1 MANTLRIRP
10 FEPPDVS
17 ACAGLLAARH
27 RRDRQRLPLLEPAFE
42 DPLQAASWLVETT
55 ASLFSDGVVAE
66 ENGSVVG
73 FLVGQRLL
81 LPPTDISA
89 QFVPPRTVSVPAG
102 GHAVA
107 ESMDAT
113 TVYRAMYA
121 ELAAAWV
128 ASGLFTHRVAIVAGD
143 RAVEEAW
150 VSLGFGRAMTAATR
164 RTSEPVEA
172 AEPAGFEVAT
182 ATPADLDAVVA
193 LSDELAAHHWRAP
206 MFWPVLAETSASARR
221 LFASALASEVP
232 CFLAREHGRPVGM
245 QLFLDP
251 GFTPPIV
258 DQRHRLYLFEG
269 VVSDRARGNGVGSAL
284 LAASM
289 RWASEHSRELC
300 TLHWASA
307 NYSGAPF
314 WLRHGFAPVEHTME
328 RRIDDRVT
336 WARTR
341 L

>member
-10 FEPPDVS
+10 CEPPDLS
-17 ACAGLLAARH
+17 ACARLLAARH
-27 RRDRQRLPLLEPAFE
+27 RRDRQRLPWLEPAFE
-42 DPLQAASWLVETT
+42 DPLQAASWLAETT
-55 ASLFSDGVVAE
+55 ASPFSDGVIAE
-66 ENGSVVG
+66 DNGSVVG

-89 QFVPPRTVSVPAG
+89 QFVPPRTVSIGVG

-107 ESMDAT
+107 ADSDPT

-121 ELAAAWV
+121 ELAARWV
-128 ASGLFTHRVAIVAGD
+128 AAGLFTHRVAIVPGD

-164 RTSEPVEA
+164 RTADPVEA
-172 AEPAGFEVAT
+172 TVPAGVEIGT
-182 ATPADLDAVVA
+182 ATPSDLDAVVA

-206 MFWPVLAETSASARR
+206 MFWPVLAETSASARQ
-221 LFASALASEVP
+221 LFAAALASEVP
-232 CFLAREHGRPVGM
+232 CFLALERGQPVGM

-258 DQRHRLYLFEG
+258 DRRHRLYLFEG
-269 VVSDRARGNGVGSAL
+269 VVSAAARGGGIGSAL

-289 RWASEHSRELC
+289 RWARERGHELC
-300 TLHWASA
+300 TLHWAAA

-314 WLRHGFAPVEHTME
+314 WLGHGFVPVEHTME
-328 RRIDDRVT
+328 RRVDDRVT
-336 WARTR
+336 WARPRT
-341 L
+341 